1 MKKTS
6 IIFLCLVITMMSL
19 ISCKSSKDTKKSE
32 KSEKQKVSTEQQVK
46 QTLGKPQGIVKITA
60 PVVIYKTYADYY
72 NNVPV
77 ILSDDKKDIISYP
90 DIKDVYYNGQLAYP
104 TRLENDYLLDNRGI
118 GKNVAFLSYTYDE
131 YSKLVKTPSKEELI
145 TKIISKE
152 PLSELYICN
161 KLPKKDIKVLNEAIK
176 NGLSNVCENL
186 MK

>member
-1 MKKTS
+1 MKNKS
-6 IIFLCLVITMMSL
+6 VIILLSVFITVSL
-19 ISCKSSKDTKKSE
+19 FSCKSHKNGE
-32 KSEKQKVSTEQQVK
+32 QHVNQKLSNSQPVK
-46 QTLGKPQGIVKITA
+46 QSLAAAQGVVKITA
-60 PVVIYKTYADYY
+60 PVIIYKTNADYY
-72 NNVPV
+72 NNVSV
-77 ILSDDKKDIISYP
+77 ILSDDRKDIVSYP

-104 TRLENDYLLDNRGI
+104 TRLENGYLLDNRGI